1 VTGGL
6 LAPARGTL
14 ARDAV
19 YPEELAVEQESP
31 RVGVFVCHCGSNIA
45 GFLDV
50 GDVTS
55 TAAQLPHVVH
65 TESLLYACSQD
76 STSLIQE
83 RIEEHQLNRVVVAS
97 CTPMT
102 HGPLFKDVIRQA
114 GLNEHL
120 FSMANIRNHC
130 SWVHSDDP
138 EIATAKAKALVQMSV
153 SRVVGLEPLIKTPV
167 AIHHAALV
175 IGGGIAGLVSAL
187 TLADQGF
194 PVRIIERDD
203 ALGGNLRHIYLGLP
217 EFNADNP
224 TNPQTY
230 LSDVIS
236 RVESHPNITLKMKS
250 EIVTTHGFVGNFT
263 TQVADSKGDTTE
275 IQHGVTIVASGGQE
289 YRGAEYGY
297 GAHPDILTLQQFESL
312 LATGAYTDDDAE
324 TRRFD
329 LQSVNQI
336 ALIQC
341 VGPAEQYCART
352 CCTIA
357 LKNAVHLKKL
367 YPEIEV
373 VILHR
378 DIRTYGFKERIYR
391 EARELGVMFV
401 RYDRDRKPE
410 VEPGGNDQPLQI
422 RVLDTTLNIPLL
434 LEPDLLVLSMP
445 MVPSEG
451 YRELARTLKV
461 PVDMDGW
468 FLEAHVKLRPVEFA
482 SSGIFLAGAAHY
494 PKLLDETIAQ
504 ARAAASRA
512 AVILTQE
519 TLSAGGAIALVDP
532 QACVGC
538 LTCVRICP
546 FSVPEV
552 KDDFTGV
559 AGIVGTA
566 YIEPTICQGCGTCV
580 GECPAN
586 AIELQ
591 HYTHQQVEAQ
601 VLSLFDVGA
610 MSKGN

>member
-1 VTGGL
+1 
-6 LAPARGTL
+6 
-14 ARDAV
+14 
-19 YPEELAVEQESP
+19 
-31 RVGVFVCHCGSNIA
+31 
-45 GFLDV
+45 
-50 GDVTS
+50 
-55 TAAQLPHVVH
+55 
-65 TESLLYACSQD
+65 
-76 STSLIQE
+76 
-83 RIEEHQLNRVVVAS
+83 
-97 CTPMT
+97 
-102 HGPLFKDVIRQA
+102 
-114 GLNEHL
+114 
-120 FSMANIRNHC
+120 
-130 SWVHSDDP
+130 
-138 EIATAKAKALVQMSV
+138 MSV
-153 SRVVGLEPLIKTPV
+153 ARVVGLEPLTKTPV
-167 AIHHAALV
+167 TIQHAALV
-175 IGGGIAGLVSAL
+175 IGGGIAGLISAL

-194 PVRIIERDD
+194 PVHIIERDD
-203 ALGGNLRHIYLGLP
+203 VLGGNLRHIHLGLP
-217 EFNADNP
+217 EFNKDET

-230 LSDVIS
+230 LADVIS
-236 RVESHPNITLKMKS
+236 RVESHPNITLRLNS
-250 EIVTTHGFVGNFT
+250 EVVTTSGFVGKFT
-263 TQVADSKGDTTE
+263 TQVGDSEGNTTE
-275 IQHGVTIVASGGQE
+275 IEHGVTIVASGGQE
-289 YRGAEYGY
+289 YRGPEYGY
-297 GAHPDILTLQQFESL
+297 GAHSNILTLQQFESL
-312 LATGAYTDDDAE
+312 LVTGAYTDDYSK

-329 LQSVNQI
+329 IQSVDQI
-336 ALIQC
+336 VFIQC

-352 CCTIA
+352 CCTIT

-367 YPEIEV
+367 YPDIEV
-373 VILHR
+373 VILHK

-391 EARELGVMFV
+391 EARDLGVMFV
-401 RYDRDRKPE
+401 RYNSDLKPE
-410 VEPGGNDQPLQI
+410 IETAGSGHPLHI

-434 LEPDLLVLSMP
+434 LNPDLLVLSMP

-451 YRELARTLKV
+451 YSELARTLKV
-461 PVDMDGW
+461 PVDSDGW

-519 TLSAGGAIALVDP
+519 TLSAGGAIAQVDP

-546 FSVPEV
+546 FNVPEI

-586 AIELQ
+586 AIELL

-610 MSKGN
+610 MSKRN